1 MNGLLIFLR
10 VESQVIMSANS
21 ITTTISHTFSKYN
34 TLATIYLTGP
44 MSLIFLFRVY
54 RTVRDTVLTSL
65 QKKMILIVVLL
76 TQYTTMIVVRYDTII
91 GIWHYVFT
99 ALTFVLLLIYHNT
112 THGSCKEEYQE
123 EITVIKTYV
132 SLASVVLMLVFGI
145 AQFVTGIRD
154 MQDWWQ
160 VLCIIEVFAVLLLGS
175 LDLVDVY
182 AYGAEIGIE

>member
-1 MNGLLIFLR
+1 
-10 VESQVIMSANS
+10 MSANN
-21 ITTTISHTFSKYN
+21 ITTTISHTFSRYN
-34 TLATIYLTGP
+34 TLATIYLAGP

-54 RTVRDTVLTSL
+54 RTVRDTVLTNL
-65 QKKMILIVVLL
+65 QKKMVLIVVLL

-99 ALTFVLLLIYHNT
+99 GLTFLLLLIYHNT

-132 SLASVVLMLVFGI
+132 SLASIVLMLFFGV
-145 AQFVTGIRD
+145 AQFTVTGIRD
-154 MQDWWQ
+154 MQEWWQ

-182 AYGAEIGIE
+182 AYGAQIGIE